1 MMRDRDTG
9 FKYMPLEQ
17 LVVLPLGQTPD
28 ALPVPM
34 DRLVRMTLETLEELN
49 QQDKLNPLNSMNKYQ
64 KLLYT
69 GGEFGYP
76 VRMEVNREL
85 ARCMLIARAG
95 DPYSAV
101 TIDHEDDGRIYAT
114 FAGRSDGPTLEGF
127 VERSKVI
134 ASNLRHLQ

>member
-1 MMRDRDTG
+1 MRDRDTG
-9 FKYMPLEQ
+9 LKYMPLEQ
-17 LVVLPLGQTPD
+17 LVVLPLGQTRE

-34 DRLVRMTLETLEELN
+34 DRLVRMPLETLEELN
-49 QQDKLNPLNSMNKYQ
+49 QQDKLNPLNNMNEYQ

-69 GGEFGYP
+69 GGAFVHP

-95 DPYSAV
+95 DPYSIV
-101 TIDHEDDGRIYAT
+101 TTDHEEDGRIFVT

-127 VERSKVI
+127 IERSKVI
-134 ASNLRHLQ
+134 AANLRHF